1 MGYQIVNEL
10 IKEVNCETG
19 EVIER
24 PRTAQEQ
31 AEIDKVVAQSQE
43 ELADLAAKKAKR
55 EVLLERLGLTAEE
68 ASVLLG

>member
-55 EVLLERLGLTAEE
+55 EVLLERLGITAEE